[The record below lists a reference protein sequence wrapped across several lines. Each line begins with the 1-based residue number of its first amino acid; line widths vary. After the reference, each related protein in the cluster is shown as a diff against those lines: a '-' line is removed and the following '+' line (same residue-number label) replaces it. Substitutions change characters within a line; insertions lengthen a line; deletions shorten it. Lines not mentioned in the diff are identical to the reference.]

1 VEPNDVSERRERL
14 LRQIEMDGDEYPES
28 VVEGTGNQWLLGRVQ
43 GMLLAARLL
52 GAIDRA
58 TEQDLASLYLG
69 VAELSVSDVVD
80 DEDDRPIQD

>member
-1 VEPNDVSERRERL
+1 L
-14 LRQIEMDGDEYPES
+14 LHQIEMDGDEYREC
-28 VVEGTGNQWLLGRVQ
+28 VVEGPGNQWLLGRVQ

-52 GAIDRA
+52 GAIDGG

-80 DEDDRPIQD
+80 EEDDRNDPPIQD